1 MDSSNLKLFSISR
14 RTAKRWSW
22 RRFRMETREKI
33 LYSYVD
39 SAVDAYF
46 KRERRLPFS
55 LPKPS
60 HFHDCL
66 FCNHPSED
74 DEDSLLTLD
83 GEYGDPCPL
92 HSGVFDP
99 SPRFRKPPEDI
110 LEDSNWCDVLDE
122 DVTYLSDSVQN
133 AFDQLALALL
143 PGPYQVKD
151 SSIISSLYSK
161 LFSLSNFPG
170 VPTTPLSLPK
180 PIGNIITQGSS
191 QTNIYGNGNNVTT
204 DLGANG
210 WSPTVNTGLGDG
222 PVSTPWDLVL

>member
-1 MDSSNLKLFSISR
+1 MDPSNFKLFSISH

-22 RRFRMETREKI
+22 RRFRVETREKT

-39 SAVDAYF
+39 PAVDAYL
-46 KRERRLPFS
+46 KRERRFPFS

-60 HFHDCL
+60 HFYDCL

-92 HSGVFDP
+92 HSGVLDP
-99 SPRFRKPPEDI
+99 KPRYQKPPEDI
-110 LEDSNWCDVLDE
+110 LEDSNWCDVLNE
-122 DVTYLSDSVQN
+122 DVTYSTDSLQN

-143 PGPYQVKD
+143 PGSAQVKD
-151 SSIISSLYSK
+151 SSHISKLYFK
-161 LFSLSNFPG
+161 LFSLSQFPG

-180 PIGNIITQGSS
+180 PTGNIIS
-191 QTNIYGNGNNVTT
+191 Q
-204 DLGANG
+204 
-210 WSPTVNTGLGDG
+210 
-222 PVSTPWDLVL
+222 